1 MYEGFTVMTAN
12 LEVFVPH
19 LQCTKHFHTQH
30 LSLWTHQ
37 FLICKM
43 EVRTVNHRCRCV
55 LRIKWANTSEALRV
69 TADNLCEL
77 FSLFEAI
84 MIFPKEQK
92 GFQSLVVC
100 EDGIL
105 AWLLGTM
112 GCVIYR
118 QCRNNNQRS
127 QSVLKCFVVIEVS
140 LIYSVML
147 ITAIQQSDS
156 AAAAKSL

>member
-1 MYEGFTVMTAN
+1 
-12 LEVFVPH
+12 
-19 LQCTKHFHTQH
+19 
-30 LSLWTHQ
+30 
-37 FLICKM
+37 
-43 EVRTVNHRCRCV
+43 
-55 LRIKWANTSEALRV
+55 
-69 TADNLCEL
+69 
-77 FSLFEAI
+77 